1 MYLEQYWTA
10 DELRELM
17 DLWNA
22 SENGARPI
30 FLKESLGPSS
40 KRYIYRWGR
49 FVSAPQVTVVKDGV
63 FLVTYSIESC
73 DPPTVQ
79 KEMK

>member
-17 DLWNA
+17 NLWNV
-22 SENGARPI
+22 SENGVKPV

-40 KRYIYRWGR
+40 KRYIYRWVR
-49 FVSAPQVTVVKDGV
+49 FVSAPQVTVVRDGV
-63 FLVTYSIESC
+63 FLVAYSIESC
-73 DPPTVQ
+73 DPPEVR
-79 KEMK
+79 KKMK